1 MTRIVIACDKF
12 KGSATASDI
21 SGALS
26 RGIVGDLG
34 PGVNIVPVPV
44 ADGGDGTID
53 AALSISY
60 KKHICCVSGPYGV
73 PTEAAYAFDPVSRT
87 AVLEVAEAC
96 GLRLVDAHGVDS
108 GAIDG
113 TTARTDGVGQLI
125 SAALDQGARKII
137 LGLGGSATSDGGAG
151 MLAAL
156 GARLLTREG
165 APVDPSGAGLAEIAS
180 VTLEGLDDRI
190 AETEFIIAS
199 DVTNPLCGA
208 EGAAAVYGP
217 QKGVGED
224 QVPALDAALGRYA
237 ELIEEAMG
245 AQPGAFSS
253 ISGAGAAGGLGF
265 ASTAVLGGAMQ
276 SGADLVLDLVGF
288 DDALKGADLV
298 ITGEGRFDSQTLQ
311 GKAPARVSERA
322 REAGVR
328 TVAVCGTS
336 DLSDQQ
342 VRSVGIEEL
351 FALTDVDPD
360 VRRCIADPLPLMEDL
375 GRKIATRL

>member
-12 KGSATASDI
+12 KGSATASGI

-26 RGIVGDLG
+26 RGIVDYLG
-34 PGVNIVPVPV
+34 PEVDIVSVPV

-60 KKHICCVSGPYGV
+60 EKHISRVSGPYGV
-73 PTEAAYAFDPVSRT
+73 PTDAAYAYDSVTRT

-96 GLRLVDAHGVDS
+96 GLRLVDADGVDS

-125 SAALDQGARKII
+125 TDALDRGARKII

-156 GARLLTREG
+156 GAQLLTHAG
-165 APVDPSGAGLAEIAS
+165 APVDPGGAGLAEIAS
-180 VTLEGLDDRI
+180 VTLDSLDDRL
-190 AETEFIIAS
+190 AEADFIIAS

-217 QKGVGED
+217 QKGVGES
-224 QVPALDAALGRYA
+224 QVPTLDAALGRYA
-237 ELIEEAMG
+237 ELIEHAMG
-245 AQPGAFSS
+245 AHPGAFSS
-253 ISGAGAAGGLGF
+253 ASGAGAAGGLGF
-265 ASTAVLGGAMQ
+265 ASAAVLGGVMQ

-328 TVAVCGTS
+328 TIAVCGTS
-336 DLSDQQ
+336 DLSDEQ
-342 VRSVGIEEL
+342 VRSVGIEQL

-360 VRRCIADPLPLMEDL
+360 VRRCIADPLPLMEGL
-375 GRKIATRL
+375 GRQIAAGL